1 MGGVILIVEDESG
14 IADTVQ
20 YALETESFTTSW
32 VNTGKDAL
40 KELAQKPVNL
50 VILDIGLPDIN
61 GFELLKAIRK
71 QSNVPVIF
79 LSARNEEIDRI
90 VGLEIGADDYV
101 TKPFSPREL
110 VARVKAV
117 LKRAGNSTSNL
128 PATAF
133 ELDREKASIRFQG
146 QMLDLTRAEYTLLST
161 LLNQPGRVYE
171 RAQLIAQIWS
181 HNHPSDERVID
192 THIKDIRAKLRLID
206 ANADPIKTHRGLG
219 YSLNL

>member
-1 MGGVILIVEDESG
+1 MDRLVLIVEDESG

-20 YALETESFTTSW
+20 YALETDSFAVSW
-32 VNTGKDAL
+32 VNNGKDAL
-40 KELAQKPVNL
+40 KELALKPVNL

-61 GFELLKAIRK
+61 GFELLKSIRK
-71 QSNVPVIF
+71 QSDIPVIF

-117 LKRAGNSTSNL
+117 LKRTGNATNKL
-128 PATAF
+128 PATDF
-133 ELDREKASIRFQG
+133 DLDKDKASICFQG
-146 QMLDLTRAEYTLLST
+146 QALDLTRAEFTLLST
-161 LLNQPGRVYE
+161 LLSHPGRVYE
-171 RAQLIAQIWS
+171 RSQLIAQIWN

-206 ANADPIKTHRGLG
+206 TNADPIKTHRGIG
-219 YSLNL
+219 YSLKV